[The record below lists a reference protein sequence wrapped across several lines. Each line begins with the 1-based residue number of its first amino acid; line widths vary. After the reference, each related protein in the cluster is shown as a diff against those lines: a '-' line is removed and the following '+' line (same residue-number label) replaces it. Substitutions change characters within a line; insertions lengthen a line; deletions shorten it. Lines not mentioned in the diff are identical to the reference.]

1 MVPAVPAGTQGS
13 QQTKRPVLPRT
24 MLAPSLRNK
33 KRKHGVSCEPA
44 ASHTRSRMPSDSSP
58 DLTPPMP
65 FLGLVRTP
73 ALDSAMK
80 MICQRTTW
88 IGHAQ
93 LRCTAAVHWL
103 LVEPPHTCDGR
114 GAPNLVFLANDDVG
128 INLLF
133 FLPVKLRQSVSSK
146 LLRELANMGTY

>member
-13 QQTKRPVLPRT
+13 QQTKRPVVLRT
-24 MLAPSLRNK
+24 KLAPSLRKK

-58 DLTPPMP
+58 DLTPHALPGACENSCLRLCSEDGLSENKLDWPHSAAMP
-65 FLGLVRTP
+65 LLLSTGSSWSHLTP
-73 ALDSAMK
+73 V
-80 MICQRTTW
+80 
-88 IGHAQ
+88 
-93 LRCTAAVHWL
+93 TAAGLQTWFSQ
-103 LVEPPHTCDGR
+103 PMMMW
-114 GAPNLVFLANDDVG
+114 G

-146 LLRELANMGTY
+146 LLRELVNMGTY